1 MEVLLSVTMQKSMA
15 MQKSMTMQKSVAV
28 RLSMEELT
36 SLAMRKL
43 KTELT
48 ISSSRTFGVVDVISH
63 GLVLTTSGKL
73 DVSMELAKN
82 S

>member
-1 MEVLLSVTMQKSMA
+1 MEVQKSITMRLSVTMQKSVEEWL
-15 MQKSMTMQKSVAV
+15 SV
-28 RLSMEELT
+28 EDLT

-43 KTELT
+43 KAELT
-48 ISSSRTFGVVDVISH
+48 ISSLRTFGVVDVTSP

-73 DVSMELAKN
+73 DVSMALAKN

>member
-1 MEVLLSVTMQKSMA
+1 MMQKSMEVLLSVTMH
-15 MQKSMTMQKSVAV
+15 KSMTMQKSVAV
-28 RLSMEELT
+28 RLSVEELT

-48 ISSSRTFGVVDVISH
+48 ISSSRTFGVVGVTSP

-73 DVSMELAKN
+73 DVSMALAKN